1 MSAIYSFLNNE
12 KFFYH
17 VLFANPSSST
27 NRIWVIV
34 KELQGERSFLLV
46 LPKSMAVALGIS
58 KGDYVKCRVQDGEL
72 VVKKS
77 EE

>member
-1 MSAIYSFLNNE
+1 MSNTSQ
-12 KFFYH
+12 
-17 VLFANPSSST
+17 
-27 NRIWVIV
+27 
-34 KELQGERSFLLV
+34 KEGQQIRKVQALQGERSFLLV

-58 KGDYVKCRVQDGEL
+58 KGDYVKCRVQDGAL